1 MSINTNGF
9 ICLFDK
15 CIPLYGMCAVLGF
28 LISLFFLYCEA
39 RKNNGRFDDY
49 IYLYITIILGII
61 IGAKTLFII
70 INIPNIYSDYVYA
83 HESASFI
90 FQKYTRGGMVF
101 YGGMIGGIIS
111 AMLSVRIYHF
121 DVKRIIPK
129 LTPACILLATFGR
142 LGCLFTGCCYGC
154 KTSGRLW
161 LTYSHSFYAP
171 NNIKLVP
178 TQLIE
183 IIFDL
188 TILVFILA
196 IKKDFIKNNQH
207 LVFISSYAIFRFF
220 LEFYRGDEYRGFIA
234 GLSISQ
240 WISLLIIIIIILYIN
255 KKRGIFLPCQF

>member
-1 MSINTNGF
+1 MNINSNGF
-9 ICLFDK
+9 ISLFDK
-15 CIPLYGMCAVLGF
+15 LIPLYGICAVLGF
-28 LISLFFLYCEA
+28 LISLLFLYYEA
-39 RKNNGRFDDY
+39 RNNNDRFDDY
-49 IYLYITIILGII
+49 IYLYVTIILGII

-101 YGGMIGGIIS
+101 YGGMIGGVI
-111 AMLSVRIYHF
+111 ATLLSTKIYKK
-121 DVKRIIPK
+121 DVKRIVPNI
-129 LTPACILLATFGR
+129 TPACILLAMFGR

-154 KTSGRLW
+154 ETNGWLW
-161 LTYSHSFYAP
+161 LKYSHSFYAP
-171 NNIKLVP
+171 NNMKLIP

-188 TILVFILA
+188 AILVFILA

-240 WISLLIIIIIILYIN
+240 WISLLLFIIILLYLL
-255 KKRGIFLPCQF
+255 KKRGNLQSCHM